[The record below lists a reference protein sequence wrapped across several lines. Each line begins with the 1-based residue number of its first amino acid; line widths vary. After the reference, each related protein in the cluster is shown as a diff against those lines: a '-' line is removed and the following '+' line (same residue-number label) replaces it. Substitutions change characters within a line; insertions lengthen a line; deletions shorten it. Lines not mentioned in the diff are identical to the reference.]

1 MLALVRESGRA
12 IYSSEQPRR
21 CPTCGWPQAECHC
34 SQQFDEALPTRI
46 TAVLRLE
53 KKGRAGKS
61 VTVVA
66 GLPRNLAFLEALA
79 KELKRACG
87 CGGSVV
93 GDSVEIQGDQRT
105 RVRALLQAKQWLVK
119 G

>member
-12 IYSSEQPRR
+12 VYSTEKGRR
-21 CPTCGWPQAECHC
+21 CPTCGWPQAECRC
-34 SQQFDEALPTRI
+34 STQFDEALPRRI

-53 KKGRAGKS
+53 KKGRGGKS

-66 GLPRNLAFLEALA
+66 GLPRNLAFLDTLA
-79 KELKRACG
+79 QELKRACG
-87 CGGSVV
+87 CGGSVAV
-93 GDSVEIQGDQRT
+93 DAVEIQGDQRA
-105 RVRALLQAKQWLVK
+105 RVRALLQAKRWLVK

>member
-1 MLALVRESGRA
+1 M
-12 IYSSEQPRR
+12 
-21 CPTCGWPQAECHC
+21 
-34 SQQFDEALPTRI
+34 
-46 TAVLRLE
+46 LRLE
-53 KKGRAGKS
+53 KKGRAGKG

-66 GLPRNLAFLEALA
+66 GLPRNLAFLEGLA

-93 GDSVEIQGDQRT
+93 GDSVEIQGDQRA
-105 RVRALLQAKQWLVK
+105 RVRALLQAKRWLVK